1 MRKKKFGW
9 ALGAGAAMV
18 LGLGA
23 AASGLTSANASSLDT
38 SASTA
43 THPVKVEV
51 IAPKRGDNAGVEGKG
66 WLVDLKLSFRDK
78 TLAQTGFNG
87 LQLTGPAAH
96 NNIAPFPGT
105 FSTGQDDK
113 IPGLVVLDSTTN
125 STLPGFSGPGT
136 NLANLFNLSG
146 VTNRT
151 PHKTELWDTWIVGA
165 PIAGQNVDTTLTVAV
180 VDDLNHDGI
189 YNDAPSVVK
198 DLNGNGKIDA
208 KDLALMGV
216 ASNIVTVP
224 FHINADPA

>member
-1 MRKKKFGW
+1 MRKKKQGW
-9 ALGAGAAMV
+9 ALGAGAAMII
-18 LGLGA
+18 GLGV
-23 AASGLTSANASSLDT
+23 AASGLSSANASSPDT
-38 SASTA
+38 SASTN

-51 IAPKRGDNAGVEGKG
+51 FAPKQGDNAGVEGKG
-66 WLVDLKLSFRDK
+66 WFVDLKLSFRGK

-87 LQLTGPAAH
+87 LQLTGPATH
-96 NNIAPFPGT
+96 NNVAPFPGT

-136 NLANLFNLSG
+136 NLANLFNLAG

-189 YNDAPSVVK
+189 YNDAPGVVK
-198 DLNGNGKIDA
+198 DLNGDGKIDA
-208 KDLALMGV
+208 KDLGLMGV

>member
-9 ALGAGAAMV
+9 ALGAGAAMI

-23 AASGLTSANASSLDT
+23 AASGLSSASASSQNT
-38 SASTA
+38 SASTK

-51 IAPKRGDNAGVEGKG
+51 FAPERGDNAGVEGKG
-66 WLVDLKLSFRDK
+66 WFVDLKLSFRGK

-165 PIAGQNVDTTLTVAV
+165 PIAGQDVDTTLTVAV
-180 VDDLNHDGI
+180 VDDLNHDGV
-189 YNDAPSVVK
+189 YNDAPGVVK
-198 DLNGNGKIDA
+198 DLDGDGKIDA
-208 KDLALMGV
+208 KDLGLMGV